1 MYLRG
6 VLALKKILSLITVM
20 LFVIK
25 MPVCAETLLEISAP
39 SGILIEA
46 STGKVLFEKNADNPL
61 PPASVTK
68 IMTMLLVMEAMESG
82 QIKEDDIVVCSENAA
97 SMGGSQV
104 YLEAGEEMTV
114 HDMLKAVA
122 VASGNDAAVALAEFV
137 SGSSEG
143 FVELMNKR
151 AKELGMENT
160 SFKNCNGLDTDGHLT
175 TARDIATMSKELI
188 SHPKIFEF
196 TSIWMDSLR
205 NGEFGLVNTNK
216 LIRFYDGANGL
227 KTGSTGKAKFCLSAS
242 AKRNDMNLIAVVMA
256 AETSKKRFADAS
268 KMLDYGFANYT
279 IVKSLLT
286 DEELGSIKIKKG
298 KTPILD
304 VMVDPNFNVLTEK
317 SKIGNIEKNITMPE
331 TVDAPVKKGE
341 KLGEV
346 EFLADGVVLGKAD
359 ILAKADIERITPV
372 HVFSRLAKTFLL
384 GKSE

>member
-1 MYLRG
+1 M
-6 VLALKKILSLITVM
+6 KKILSLITVM

>member
-1 MYLRG
+1 M
-6 VLALKKILSLITVM
+6 KKILSLITVM

-304 VMVDPNFNVLTEK
+304 VTVDPNFNVLTEK

>member
-1 MYLRG
+1 
-6 VLALKKILSLITVM
+6 M

>member
-304 VMVDPNFNVLTEK
+304 VTVDPNFNVLTEK